1 MNFRSIA
8 LASLL
13 ALSPLAVSTLPQS
26 AMAQEES
33 VKVAVVNMDQ
43 VIAQSTAGTA
53 LREKLQA
60 FQVEAQADAEAQQKT
75 IQELRQR
82 ISDGVNTLD
91 QAELV
96 NLQKQFEDATLQ
108 LRRYSDDKQREAQK
122 IQAEGLKDIEKQ
134 IEPVFAA
141 IQEEFD
147 YDLILNQQSG
157 VVMMVGDRINI
168 TQLVID
174 RLK

>member
-1 MNFRSIA
+1 MNSRSIA
-8 LASLL
+8 LAGLL
-13 ALSPLAVSTLPQS
+13 ALSPLAIGTLPHP
-26 AMAQEES
+26 AAAQEEP
-33 VKVAVVNMDQ
+33 VRVAVVNMDQ
-43 VIAQSTAGTA
+43 VIAQSSAGTA

-60 FQVEAQADAEAQQKT
+60 FQAEAQAGADDQQKK
-75 IQELRQR
+75 IQDLRKQV
-82 ISDGVNTLD
+82 SEGVNSLD

-108 LRRYSDDKQREAQK
+108 LRRFRDDKQREAQK
-122 IQAEGLKDIEKQ
+122 IQAEGLRDIEKQ

-168 TQLVID
+168 TQVVID